1 MRSYVDIIKLVIIII
16 TFLFTSCEEF
26 FDPNQEISVE
36 EKEMFT
42 DWYEYRSAGMGLY
55 GLQQKLVE
63 QLMVLGE
70 LRGDLLTVTDKA
82 DADLIEVNE
91 FRISRTNKYASPR
104 NFFKL
109 ISACNNLIRVIE
121 QKHPEVLDPKSPITN
136 YDRLYGEA
144 LCMRAWAYFNAV
156 RIYGKVPY
164 IPETLVTIEEIEN
177 FVNSSGTYI
186 DSVHIIYSI
195 DGYYNDTI
203 ENKIITL
210 EKKYYDLN
218 LVVDHFA
225 NELEKKVKAV
235 GVNYALYNNDASW
248 EVTTWNTYAYYAL
261 LGHMYLT
268 IGDLAK
274 AAMYFKRIIDDN
286 SEDRYEV
293 DYTFAYNS
301 WQNIF
306 KNVNNK
312 EHIYVIWFDKGN
324 YQTNNLQK
332 LFYPEY
338 GPNKYMLKPTKQAVI
353 KWETVWRGQIMQEN
367 LNNPALTRMIDRGDP
382 GDYYRGYGISYVYI
396 KGKEAF
402 KDIYT
407 MLDLKKQGDIFSA
420 ENMVYGYDTVA
431 WKYSIKSGGDPFIQ
445 DPFYIIYRAASIHL
459 YLAEVF
465 TYWVYERNGLISTNT
480 INAVY
485 LLNNG
490 KYYTIAQNRSQLGVR
505 GRVGLGSDNDAINI
519 TNIVYLHD
527 PYTNEIIGYIDMS
540 GDFPAK
546 QRYFEEQ
553 ILEER
558 ARELAFE
565 GERFYD
571 LMRVAKR
578 RNDPSFLAKK
588 VSEKFSGSKRQEIYN
603 LLLDERNWYI
613 NYFEE

>member
-1 MRSYVDIIKLVIIII
+1 MKVDKLIIVTMFIFSILI
-16 TFLFTSCEEF
+16 SCEKF
-26 FDPNQEISVE
+26 FDPDQEIGIE
-36 EKEMFT
+36 EKEIFKE
-42 DWYEYRSAGMGLY
+42 WYEYRSAGMGLY

-70 LRGDLLTVTDKA
+70 LRGDLITVTNNA

-91 FRISRTNKYASPR
+91 FRISKKNKYASPK

-109 ISACNNLIRVIE
+109 ISACNNLIKILEEKR
-121 QKHPEVLDPKSPITN
+121 PEVTDPKSPVTN

-156 RIYGKVPY
+156 RIYGKVPF
-164 IPETLVTIEEIEN
+164 IPESLVTIDEIEN
-177 FVNSSGTYI
+177 FVNSSGTYV
-186 DSVHIIYSI
+186 DSIYIKYSL

-203 ENKIITL
+203 KNFPVTL
-210 EKKYYDLN
+210 EKKYYDIN
-218 LVVDHFA
+218 LIVDHFT

-235 GVNYALYNNDASW
+235 GVNYALNNNDVTW

-261 LGHMYLT
+261 LGQMYLT

-274 AAMYFKRIIDDN
+274 AAMYFKKIIDDN
-286 SEDRYEV
+286 SEDRYEL
-293 DYTFAYNS
+293 DNTFAYSN

-306 KNVNNK
+306 RNVNNK

-324 YQTNNLQK
+324 YQNNDLQK
-332 LFYPEY
+332 FFYPEI
-338 GPNKYMLKPTKQAVI
+338 GPNKYMLKPTRQAVM
-353 KWETVWRGQIMQEN
+353 KWETVWRGQVMNEN
-367 LNNPALTRMIDRGDP
+367 LNNPALSRMIYPGDP
-382 GDYYRGYGISYVYI
+382 GDYYRGYGISYVYL
-396 KGKEAF
+396 KGKEPF
-402 KDIYT
+402 ENIYY

-420 ENMVYGYDTVA
+420 ENMIAGYDTVA
-431 WKYSIKSGGDPFIQ
+431 WKYSIKNNGDPFIH

-459 YLAEVF
+459 YLAEIF
-465 TYWVYERNGLISTNT
+465 TYWIHKRPDGNIGTNT
-480 INAVY
+480 MNAVY

-490 KYYTIAQNRSQLGVR
+490 KYYTIAANRSQLGVR
-505 GRVGLGSDNDAINI
+505 GRVGLGSDNDAIRFSNI
-519 TNIVYLHD
+519 IYYHD
-527 PYTNEIIGYIDMS
+527 PFTNEIIGYKDIGQNMLE
-540 GDFPAK
+540 K

-578 RNDPSFLAKK
+578 RNDPSFLAKI
-588 VSEKFSGSKRQEIYN
+588 VSEKFLGAKRQEIYN
-603 LLLDERNWYI
+603 LLLDEKNWYVH
-613 NYFEE
+613 YFDE